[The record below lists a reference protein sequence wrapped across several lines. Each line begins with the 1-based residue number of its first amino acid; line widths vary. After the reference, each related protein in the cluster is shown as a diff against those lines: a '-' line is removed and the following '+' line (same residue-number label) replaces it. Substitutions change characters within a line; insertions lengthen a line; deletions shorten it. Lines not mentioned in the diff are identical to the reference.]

1 MRPTTVKIIL
11 FISSFALLGLVF
23 TQTFWIRQE
32 IILSRKQFDHRVDNA
47 LRDIVAELHDYAD
60 SAGRFPAREPS
71 TLSRGVPKDILDVL
85 DTAILEVL
93 VKKYIDYHSLD
104 HQYQYAIIKTEN
116 DSVIYRSPGFLSE
129 GNASDPY
136 KACLSGLWKKAYYH
150 LSLYFPFRNK
160 AVFIKQVVWLAL
172 TVLFLIIIIFGVAV
186 IIITYLR
193 QKKLTEMK
201 NDFINNVTHEFKTP
215 ISTIGLAA
223 EVLMKSGPRS
233 LPERVTR
240 YSRIIYDE
248 NERMRQ
254 QVERVLE
261 IAQQDHYE
269 IRLNPSEID
278 LHSMLHDTIP
288 LLCMEKSDREVRVSY
303 RLEASNPVIYADR
316 MYMAGIITNITENAI
331 KYSGSNPELTIV
343 SADFKEGIMISFID
357 NGIGISRESLKHI
370 FEKFYRVPTG
380 NVHNVKG
387 FGLGLYY
394 VKAMVEAHGGKI
406 TASSEL
412 NKGSRF
418 DVYLPGVSHMAESKV
433 S

>member
-11 FISSFALLGLVF
+11 FVSSFALLGLAF

-32 IILSRKQFDHRVDNA
+32 INLSRKQFDHRVDNA

-60 SAGRFPAREPS
+60 SAGRFPARETS
-71 TLSRGVPKDILDVL
+71 AVQSGTPKNILDVVDTSIL
-85 DTAILEVL
+85 DAL
-93 VKKYIDYHSLD
+93 VRKYVDYHLLD
-104 HQYQYAIIKTEN
+104 HQYHYAIIKTEN
-116 DSVIYRSPGFLSE
+116 DSVIYRSPGYFTG

-136 KACLSGLWKKAYYH
+136 RVCLSGLWKESYYH
-150 LSLYFPFRNK
+150 LSIYFPNRNRT
-160 AVFIKQVVWLAL
+160 VFIDQGVWLVL
-172 TVLFLIIIIFGVAV
+172 TFLFLVIITFGVAV

-193 QKKLTEMK
+193 QKKLSEMK

-215 ISTIGLAA
+215 ISTIALAA
-223 EVLMKSGPRS
+223 EVLMKAGPKS
-233 LPERVTR
+233 LSERVKR
-240 YSRIIYDE
+240 YSRIIFDE
-248 NERMRQ
+248 NERMRL

-261 IAQQDHYE
+261 IAQQDHHE

-278 LHSMLHDTIP
+278 VHGMLHDTIP
-288 LLCMEKSDREVRVSY
+288 LLCMEKSDREVRVNY
-303 RLEASNPVIYADR
+303 RLEASNPMVYADR
-316 MYMAGIITNITENAI
+316 MFIAGIITNITENAI
-331 KYSGSNPELTIV
+331 KYSGSNPELTIAT
-343 SADFKEGIMISFID
+343 ADFREGIMISFID
-357 NGIGISRESLKHI
+357 NGIGMSRESLKHI

-394 VKAMVEAHGGKI
+394 AKAMIEAHGGKI

-418 DVYLPGVSHMAESKV
+418 DVYLPGISHMAESKV
-433 S
+433 T